1 MRIFADRCSGCQAC
15 PQGTAVDCRCLKFL
29 CIAIYTMKTFVRKR
43 NSPDSPPAAP
53 EVGPWDALAIEY
65 NPMTHTLTSLTYTC
79 VKEPPAPR
87 SRSHGSPA
95 WGLLPDV
102 ALSIIAN
109 ELCHED
115 RITSRLVCCGW
126 RSALGATVE
135 RLTFPVHPLP
145 ALAVKRL
152 NSLRKRFPAV
162 TSLSLQFPNFLPP
175 PPCNPNGQPSRTC
188 DPGHAP
194 LLATLPAHLTHLSI
208 NLGAAGML
216 LLPLP
221 LGGPDRLPHLTSL
234 TIRGISPHLP
244 KQQQHQRRQGPTVS
258 DADAGA
264 GALVGSLGLAPLA
277 GRLTHMALAGSL
289 SYRVLVEVAQVG
301 RGAPLSIVCSA
312 CGTQRPCA

>member
-1 MRIFADRCSGCQAC
+1 MTIIIISSQLIF
-15 PQGTAVDCRCLKFL
+15 L
-29 CIAIYTMKTFVRKR
+29 
-43 NSPDSPPAAP
+43 
-53 EVGPWDALAIEY
+53 
-65 NPMTHTLTSLTYTC
+65 
-79 VKEPPAPR
+79 KEPPAYR
-87 SRSHGSPA
+87 SRSQGSPD

-109 ELCHED
+109 ELGHED

-145 ALAVKRL
+145 TLAVKRL
-152 NSLRKRFPAV
+152 NILKKRFPAV

-175 PPCNPNGQPSRTC
+175 PPPCNPNGQPARAC
-188 DPGHAP
+188 DPSHAP
-194 LLATLPAHLTHLSI
+194 LLATLPMHLTHLSI
-208 NLGAAGML
+208 NLAAAGLL

-244 KQQQHQRRQGPTVS
+244 QQQQHQQRQGPTAS
-258 DADAGA
+258 DAGACAGAGA
-264 GALVGSLGLAPLA
+264 GALVGSLGLAPMA

-301 RGAPLSIVCSA
+301 RGAPLDAVPRAWRGGCKGLVSEDLACAQSRVCGQGQQ
-312 CGTQRPCA
+312 CG